1 MFQENSW
8 KLIFWEVKTCSRKFF
23 LFQMSK
29 RNWGKKK
36 QGKKLIS
43 LLMKVW
49 VGPTIILG
57 NNLALPSLAED
68 VFCLAAVVQL
78 LSRSVMSDSLQPHG
92 LQLARLPCPSPSLR
106 ACSNSC
112 SLSQWCHPT
121 VLASVIPFS
130 SCFQSFPA
138 SESFLM
144 SWHFTSG
151 GQSIGVSYS
160 RQSLLTSNSTP
171 RYIP

>member
-78 LSRSVMSDSLQPHG
+78 LSHVWLFATPWIAACQASL
-92 LQLARLPCPSPSLR
+92 
-106 ACSNSC
+106 
-112 SLSQWCHPT
+112 
-121 VLASVIPFS
+121 PFTIS
-130 SCFQSFPA
+130 
-138 SESFLM
+138 
-144 SWHFTSG
+144 
-151 GQSIGVSYS
+151 
-160 RQSLLTSNSTP
+160 QSLLKLMFIESMMPSNRVGLCHPLLLLLSIFP
-171 RYIP
+171 SIRVFSNELALHIRWPEYWSFVQ